1 MKKIWKTWGFFTYC
15 FTVAGSSLSSFMK
28 NLILQTLLE
37 DEKVYITVTSHGLN
51 YSFSNNTSA
60 VSPRH
65 LGVGVGHST
74 RTVHISIYDSME
86 KLAKLISRPGI
97 PWVLFIF
104 IHVYE
109 NVTDKLILL
118 IVSSKNY
125 WWWILFVG
133 RVREYLYFIYITL

>member
-1 MKKIWKTWGFFTYC
+1 MENMRFFYYC

-51 YSFSNNTSA
+51 YSFSNNNST

-74 RTVHISIYDSME
+74 RTVHVSIYDSME

-97 PWVLFIF
+97 TCVLLQPMCTLLDNSL
-104 IHVYE
+104 VL
-109 NVTDKLILL
+109 VTT
-118 IVSSKNY
+118 
-125 WWWILFVG
+125 
-133 RVREYLYFIYITL
+133 E

>member
-1 MKKIWKTWGFFTYC
+1 MELEKYMKKSIGFFTYC

-51 YSFSNNTSA
+51 YSFSNNNST

-74 RTVHISIYDSME
+74 RTVHVSIYDSME
-86 KLAKLISRPGI
+86 KLAKLISRPGTYR
-97 PWVLFIF
+97 PLFM
-104 IHVYE
+104 
-109 NVTDKLILL
+109 L
-118 IVSSKNY
+118 
-125 WWWILFVG
+125 
-133 RVREYLYFIYITL
+133 